1 MNKLKLS
8 IANAFKCCKVIFTLL
23 LVFIAFNSYSQI
35 PPLQPQTYTMLY
47 SDEAFN
53 QMLNYKIPASV
64 ILAQA
69 IFESNCGN
77 SVLAKKSN
85 NHFGIK
91 CHLEW
96 GGDTVVKTDDTLNE
110 CFRRYNSIA
119 DSYTDHSLFLK
130 SRSRYAHLFN
140 LEVTDYK
147 GWCYG
152 LKNAG
157 YATYSCYAEELMKI
171 IETNKLYDL
180 DRAETI
186 ESARYICFK
195 IFDVKPSSFNNLYSA
210 FSKNCSVELLFSDE
224 KDVLIQSVNL
234 LLQQFE
240 EEEEALDIAGN
251 ATH

>member
-1 MNKLKLS
+1 MIKLKLS
-8 IANAFKCCKVIFTLL
+8 IANAFKCCKVIFAVF
-23 LVFIAFNSYSQI
+23 LVFMSFKTYSQL
-35 PPLQPQTYTMLY
+35 PPLKPQTYSMHY
-47 SDEAFN
+47 AEGAFN
-53 QMLNYKIPASV
+53 QMINYKIPASV

-69 IFESNCGN
+69 IFESNSGN

-91 CHLEW
+91 CHVEW
-96 GGDTVVKTDDTLNE
+96 GGDTIVKTDDTLNE
-110 CFRRYNSIA
+110 CFRKYNSIE

-140 LEVTDYK
+140 LDVTDYK
-147 GWCYG
+147 SWCYG

-157 YATYSCYAEELMKI
+157 YATFTCYAEELIKI
-171 IETNKLYDL
+171 IEENKLYEL

-186 ESARYICFK
+186 ESARYCCFK
-195 IFDVKPSSFNNLYSA
+195 IFDVKPSNFNNLYNTY
-210 FSKNCSVELLFSDE
+210 SKNCNVELLFTNE

-240 EEEEALDIAGN
+240 EEEEVLDIAEN
-251 ATH
+251 ANH

>member
-1 MNKLKLS
+1 MNL
-8 IANAFKCCKVIFTLL
+8 CKNIILL
-23 LVFIAFNSYSQI
+23 LLIVSFARTACGQV
-35 PPLQPQTYTMLY
+35 PPMLPNVY
-47 SDEAFN
+47 IFQHTDEAVN

-195 IFDVKPSSFNNLYSA
+195 IFDVKPSNFNNLCSA